1 MPLLLSEST
10 PFDYAAAR
18 RAIEERERKRREA
31 NERRFEQATRDCEA
45 IISMIKER
53 YNPKRIYQWGSL
65 LNKAKFDEMSDI
77 DIAVEG
83 LGSAEKFF
91 ALYGDAEKMTD
102 FSLDLVELEK
112 VHPLDMDSI
121 RLHGRLVYER
131 E

>member
-1 MPLLLSEST
+1 MPLLPSECT

-18 RAIEERERKRREA
+18 RAIEERERKRKEA
-31 NERRFEQATRDCEA
+31 NKRLFEQATRDCEA

-83 LGSAEKFF
+83 LGPAEKFF